1 MDGIGNDDGDGSS
14 RQEEKSS
21 RQRRELQSLKTTELH
36 FLQMQIQTPNTIPKF
51 KPFQSQKQPNNRKK
65 VRERNK
71 TLPNADLEGSK
82 SGGEQPA
89 SGGAR
94 CQLVQRRR
102 CYRSIETLTQLP
114 WVKLRSIVSR
124 FSRRRSSGSA
134 VATPM
139 SGVRVEIRDVGGE
152 ESSRGKTNLVVENE
166 APGGDQSWSSE
177 GRETEEEKEQRGL
190 SRVGEREGKERERVE
205 ERE

>member
-94 CQLVQRRR
+94 CQLLQRRR

-114 WVKLRSIVSR
+114 WVKLGSIVSR

-139 SGVRVEIRDVGGE
+139 SGTPGSLPLPWTRSMASPETELLHEEWCSRGRSEMSAEKRARVEKRI
-152 ESSRGKTNLVVENE
+152 S
-166 APGGDQSWSSE
+166 
-177 GRETEEEKEQRGL
+177 
-190 SRVGEREGKERERVE
+190 
-205 ERE
+205 